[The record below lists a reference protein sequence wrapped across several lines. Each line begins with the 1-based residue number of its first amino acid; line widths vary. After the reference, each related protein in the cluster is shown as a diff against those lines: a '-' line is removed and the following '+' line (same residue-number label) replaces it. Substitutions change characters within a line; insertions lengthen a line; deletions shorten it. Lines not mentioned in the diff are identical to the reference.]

1 MREKKKRIM
10 SKPRHLRVFKSC
22 IKYISIFVFLFVLSL
37 SYYQN
42 YDANKR
48 FDQYFNLDYESFG
61 YSKGFIFNDEA
72 KSQPIFY
79 YQWDCVPT
87 KDQEFYSCDHRP
99 LIPFIGDSKHFVFKL
114 YILSEQN
121 IIDKNNLWEQRK
133 NINSFIIN
141 LSLVLMISL
150 LYFNRW
156 EFKNDHEEWKK
167 TPLAQMIKKLKM
179 VK

>member
-1 MREKKKRIM
+1 MMLKTKHIRT
-10 SKPRHLRVFKSC
+10 F

-48 FDQYFNLDYESFG
+48 FDQYFKLEYTGLD
-61 YSKGFIFNDEA
+61 YSKGFMFNDDA

-79 YQWDCVPT
+79 YQWDCAPT
-87 KDQEFYSCDHRP
+87 KDQEFYSCDHAP
-99 LIPFIGDSKHFVFKL
+99 MFSFIGDSKHFVFKL